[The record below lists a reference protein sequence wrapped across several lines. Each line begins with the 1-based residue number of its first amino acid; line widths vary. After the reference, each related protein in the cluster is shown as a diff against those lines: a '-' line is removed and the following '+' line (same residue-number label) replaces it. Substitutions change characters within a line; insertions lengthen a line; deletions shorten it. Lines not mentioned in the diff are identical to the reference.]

1 MREGKAMDLRD
12 RLGAVRCP
20 TLVILGAHDPLVPIR
35 LGQEMVEAIP
45 DGLARL
51 ELIPEAAHDVMVD
64 NPADSYRLVR
74 EFLAERAPS

>member
-1 MREGKAMDLRD
+1 
-12 RLGAVRCP
+12 
-20 TLVILGAHDPLVPIR
+20 
-35 LGQEMVEAIP
+35 MVEAIP